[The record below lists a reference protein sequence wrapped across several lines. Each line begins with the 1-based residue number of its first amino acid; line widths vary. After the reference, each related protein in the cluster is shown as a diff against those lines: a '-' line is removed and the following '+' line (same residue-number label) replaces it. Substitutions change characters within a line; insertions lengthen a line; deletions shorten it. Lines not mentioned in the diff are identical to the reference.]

1 MSSGDTAEIGL
12 ARTGETEAVG
22 RLLRASGLPD
32 AGLDELGETLL
43 VARAGDRIVG
53 CAALELYP
61 PAALLRSVAVD
72 PARRG
77 SGLGIELTEASLV
90 LAREL
95 GLERL
100 FLLTETATAF
110 FPRFGFRAVAR
121 EEVDPAVKR
130 SEEFRAL
137 CPESAQAMVLE
148 LGGRRDRDPR
158 MAKKAP

>member
-1 MSSGDTAEIGL
+1 MSDGDTAEIGL

-22 RLLRASGLPD
+22 RLLHDSGLPD
-32 AGLDELGETLL
+32 AGVDQLGETLL
-43 VARAGDRIVG
+43 VARSGDRIVG
-53 CAALELYP
+53 SAALELYP

-77 SGLGIELTEASLV
+77 SGLGVELTEAALA

-100 FLLTETATAF
+100 FLLTETAAAF

-121 EEVDPAVKR
+121 EAVDPAVKR
-130 SEEFRAL
+130 SREFTAL

-148 LGGRRDRDPR
+148 LGRGRGGDPQ
-158 MAKKAP
+158 MAKNSL